1 MSTAHQW
8 DGGSVGLSGAGRAG
22 DLLARRRKTPT
33 SHHPGGVEEKAASS
47 HTAEKQLIV
56 GGKPC
61 LGKKLEEGVRG
72 DGARQTCA
80 GAAELWW
87 TQGKNSKHWAQ
98 GTGPAKRMSGAGLDG
113 RQREK
118 E

>member
-1 MSTAHQW
+1 MEGPW
-8 DGGSVGLSGAGRAG
+8 VFRERGGQG

-47 HTAEKQLIV
+47 HRAEKQLIV

-72 DGARQTCA
+72 GGARQTCA

-87 TQGKNSKHWAQ
+87 TQGKNSKRWAR